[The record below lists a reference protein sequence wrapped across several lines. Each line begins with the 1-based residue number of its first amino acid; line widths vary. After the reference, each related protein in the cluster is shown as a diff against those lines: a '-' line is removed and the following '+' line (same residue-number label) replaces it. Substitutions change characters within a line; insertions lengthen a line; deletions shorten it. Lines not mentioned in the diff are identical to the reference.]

1 MRQVEAIIF
10 AEHQKLSEENPLL
23 KQQILSLKE
32 LNNLYIKSD
41 SIKQLEINL
50 YKDEIN
56 SCEKKIQKLK
66 TSNKK
71 TVLGA
76 SISGILLFI
85 IGLIL

>member
-23 KQQILSLKE
+23 KQQISSLKE

>member
-41 SIKQLEINL
+41 SIKQSEINL
-50 YKDEIN
+50 YKDEVN

-66 TSNKK
+66 SSNRK

-76 SISGILLFI
+76 SISGLLLFI

>member
-50 YKDEIN
+50 YKDEVN

-66 TSNKK
+66 SSNRK
-71 TVLGA
+71 TILGA

>member
-41 SIKQLEINL
+41 SIKQSEIDL
-50 YKDEIN
+50 YKDEVN

-66 TSNKK
+66 SSNRK
-71 TVLGA
+71 TILGA

>member
-41 SIKQLEINL
+41 SIKQSEINL
-50 YKDEIN
+50 YKDEVN

>member
-41 SIKQLEINL
+41 SIKQSEINL
-50 YKDEIN
+50 YKDEVN

-66 TSNKK
+66 SSNRK
-71 TVLGA
+71 TILGA

>member
-41 SIKQLEINL
+41 SIKQSEINL
-50 YKDEIN
+50 YKDKVN
-56 SCEKKIQKLK
+56 SCEKQIQKLK

>member
-41 SIKQLEINL
+41 SIKQSKINL
-50 YKDEIN
+50 YKDEVN

-66 TSNKK
+66 SSNRK
-71 TVLGA
+71 TILGA

>member
-23 KQQILSLKE
+23 KQQVLSLKE

-41 SIKQLEINL
+41 SIKQSEINL
-50 YKDEIN
+50 YKDEVN

-66 TSNKK
+66 SSNRK
-71 TVLGA
+71 TILGA

>member
-32 LNNLYIKSD
+32 LNNLYIRSD
-41 SIKQLEINL
+41 SIKQSEINL
-50 YKDEIN
+50 YKDEVN

-66 TSNKK
+66 SSNRK
-71 TVLGA
+71 TILGA

>member
-41 SIKQLEINL
+41 SIKQSEINL
-50 YKDEIN
+50 YKDEVN

-66 TSNKK
+66 TSNRK
-71 TVLGA
+71 TILGA

>member
-23 KQQILSLKE
+23 KQQISSLKE

-50 YKDEIN
+50 YKDEVN

>member
-1 MRQVEAIIF
+1 V
-10 AEHQKLSEENPLL
+10 EHQKLSEENPLL

-41 SIKQLEINL
+41 SIKQSEINL
-50 YKDEIN
+50 YKDEVN

-66 TSNKK
+66 SSNRK
-71 TVLGA
+71 TILGA